1 MSAPV
6 SPSGMAGGSPTPP
19 NPGNAQF
26 RVDQYIIEIQSSL
39 TALWLEC
46 RDCKAQ
52 SEAAERKAEMVE
64 HALTQRISEEGRRV
78 NNELASTQKML
89 SQMAVNINSRDD
101 ATNSLNAISSTSYE
115 ELRRE
120 LSFVQAKLAEH
131 TDEILRCTAGPNA
144 AFAELRRSL
153 DDSEH
158 HRAGLGAE
166 VQALQEQVRSAME
179 VQATH
184 SVQLLPLVSQR
195 NEVEDSVL
203 QQRDLQARMSQA
215 EETAREMNERS
226 KELQEIT
233 GTHGSQILRLLDMGV
248 DKWPEIKNDM
258 VKIKADST
266 NLVRDVTAIK
276 KEVADLR
283 ETSTRTWRE
292 IAGLHQDN
300 AAFSSMARHAGGGGY
315 RVGGPPSGA
324 AGSTQSPALQNFANT
339 ARKSISHNRRMSNS
353 SVLPGFPTGDNDTS
367 GGTFGGDFSN
377 AGR

>member
-6 SPSGMAGGSPTPP
+6 SPSGPGGGTPTPT
-19 NPGNAQF
+19 NPGAQF

-46 RDCKAQ
+46 RDCKAA
-52 SEAAERKAEMVE
+52 SDAAERKAEAVE
-64 HALTQRISEEGRRV
+64 FALSQRMSEEGRRV
-78 NNELASTQKML
+78 NNELASMTKML
-89 SQMAVNINSRDD
+89 SQMAVNINHRAD
-101 ATNSLNAISSTSYE
+101 ATNSLNAISSSSYD

-120 LSFVQAKLAEH
+120 LGFVQAKLAEH
-131 TDEILRCTAGPNA
+131 ADEILRSTAGPNA
-144 AFAELRRSL
+144 AVADLRRSM

-158 HRAGLGAE
+158 LRAQLGAE
-166 VQALQEQVRSAME
+166 VQALQEQIRNTME

-195 NEVEDSVL
+195 SEVEDSVH
-203 QQRDLQARMSQA
+203 QQRDLQARMSHA
-215 EETAREMNERS
+215 EETARELADRT
-226 KELQEIT
+226 KELQDIT

-266 NLVRDVTAIK
+266 NLVRDVTSIK

-300 AAFSSMARHAGGGGY
+300 AAFSSMARHAGGGG
-315 RVGGPPSGA
+315 RVGGPGSGH
-324 AGSTQSPALQNFANT
+324 TPALQNFANA
-339 ARKSISHNRRMSNS
+339 ARKSVANVRRMSNGS
-353 SVLPGFPTGDNDTS
+353 LPQSALPDNDTA
-367 GGTFGGDFSN
+367 GGTFGGGS
-377 AGR
+377 